1 MQPRAVVCWWL
12 TWHFWWYGRLYQV
25 LQYRIADKQALDL
38 FNLHTF
44 HWRVKPSCEC
54 QVSPSGNGDLSLLLF
69 FFFLLQRSESRSLSW
84 TCTIHN
90 KALAELKALLENA
103 SHYTIIEAKMGAY
116 KSRMFVWETPHFLYD
131 SGQVSEGGTEI
142 FEWVNKITVF
152 LTVLFP
158 LSV

>member
-1 MQPRAVVCWWL
+1 M
-12 TWHFWWYGRLYQV
+12 
-25 LQYRIADKQALDL
+25 

-69 FFFLLQRSESRSLSW
+69 FFFVRRSESRSLSW

-116 KSRMFVWETPHFLYD
+116 KSRMFV
-131 SGQVSEGGTEI
+131 
-142 FEWVNKITVF
+142 
-152 LTVLFP
+152 
-158 LSV
+158 